1 MDVWEFIVPISHV
14 KQIKLS
20 NVGGRLIIAM
30 EDALSNEAATKA
42 CTRLP
47 IELVEK
53 LVIKVSYV
61 IDPKGTSSG
70 QESLRPLLITSK

>member
-1 MDVWEFIVPISHV
+1 
-14 KQIKLS
+14 
-20 NVGGRLIIAM
+20 M

-53 LVIKVSYV
+53 LVIKV
-61 IDPKGTSSG
+61 IQNLAWTN
-70 QESLRPLLITSK
+70 LRP